1 MANLWEHVMWCQ
13 NSSAK
18 VLIQGKLVHN
28 TMAKFGK
35 QKPYV
40 TSEV

>member
-1 MANLWEHVMWCQ
+1 MWCQ
-13 NSSAK
+13 SSSAK
-18 VLIQGKLVHN
+18 VLIQGELVFN